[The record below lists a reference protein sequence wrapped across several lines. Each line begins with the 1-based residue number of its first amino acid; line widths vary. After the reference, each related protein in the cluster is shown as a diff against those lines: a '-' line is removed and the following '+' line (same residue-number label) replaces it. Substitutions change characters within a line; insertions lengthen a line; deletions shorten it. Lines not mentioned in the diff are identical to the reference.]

1 MNPKLIKDI
10 TDRVR
15 QVKAAKEDESI
26 LSAHLDAIADVYGT
40 DRATVESIARNVIAE
55 GSAPPRKMD
64 FAKVRNILWISA
76 LVLIIISVI
85 WLLFNNLQTSKKA
98 DSNGLSKDDMRK
110 VEYVKEAL
118 VSLNVMKVYVSEHVA
133 TVGTTPTSFSE
144 IGVKESDFVISKY
157 IDRIQMKEDGTV
169 AVTLSHQLIGDER
182 FITLKPLIQKS
193 TYKVEWDCRSNLKL
207 EILDEIKDCTK
218 T

>member
-1 MNPKLIKDI
+1 MNPQLIKDI

-26 LSAHLDAIADVYGT
+26 LSAHLDAIADVYCT
-40 DRATVESIARNVIAE
+40 DRETVESIARNVIAE
-55 GSAPPRKMD
+55 GSATPKQID
-64 FAKVRNILWISA
+64 FAKVGNILWISA

-85 WLLFNNLQTSKKA
+85 WLLFNNLQTSKNA
-98 DSNGLSKDDMRK
+98 DSNGLSKADTRK

-118 VSLNVMKVYVSEHVA
+118 VSLNVIKVYVSEHVA
-133 TVGTTPTSFSE
+133 TVGTTPSSFNK
-144 IGVKESDFVISKY
+144 IGVKESDFMINKY

-169 AVTLSHQLIGDER
+169 AVTLSQQLMGDER

-207 EILDEIKDCTK
+207 EILDEIRDCTK
-218 T
+218 A